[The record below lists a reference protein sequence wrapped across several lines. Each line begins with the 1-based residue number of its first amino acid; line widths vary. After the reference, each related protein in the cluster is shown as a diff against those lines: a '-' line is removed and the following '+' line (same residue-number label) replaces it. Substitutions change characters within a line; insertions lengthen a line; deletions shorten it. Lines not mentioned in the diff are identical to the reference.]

1 MIRRTCLAVLLSAAA
16 ALSPS
21 AAAAAELAVE
31 PGSFLAKAH
40 ATVPLAVVHIGA
52 GHPTERE
59 IDVAA
64 IAAAPD
70 LTQAG
75 AHPDVSTHATFT
87 APGGTQQQKDIRVE
101 APPGLVGNP
110 TVVPAC
116 DMSSFEATFKGQPV
130 GGCPPASQ
138 VGVASTLPGTGFY
151 FTSPVY
157 RLATPPGAPA
167 SFGFPFRGVGILLRP
182 TVRSDGDYGLTIT
195 ARDIPSVSFP
205 VHATSVTLWGVPA
218 ASVHDPER
226 WDPQT
231 FDWGA
236 SSELTP
242 RPFLSNP
249 ADCDSGPLTTRIGIE
264 TWQRPGEWLPAEPDD
279 PAYRAE
285 SPAPTGC
292 ARLRFGG
299 PGSEASLSFQPG
311 AHAADTPSSYRAK
324 LALPYDEDP
333 EGLANPPL
341 RDTTVVLPEGVVANA
356 AAANGLA
363 ACSEDQIGYLGN
375 EFPLPNPIRFSEEE
389 PRCPDA
395 SKLGTVVV
403 HTPLLEKDL
412 EGSVYLAAQ
421 EANPFGSLLAIYLAI
436 DDAETGIV
444 VKLAGKVTTDPAT
457 GRLTATFADN
467 PQLPFTELDLSL
479 FGGPGASLA
488 NPSTCGT
495 ATTTS
500 TLTPWS
506 APYTPAVTSTDSFK
520 VTAGPDGAACVST
533 ESQLPFSPGFEA
545 GTVSTQAGAH
555 APLVLKLVRK
565 DGEQEP
571 THIEFSLPPG
581 LTARLA
587 GIPYCPAAAIAAAG
601 NRSGRVEQADPSCPA
616 ASRIGTVSTTAGAGT
631 EPVDV
636 GGHVYLAGP
645 YKGAPLSAVVITPAV
660 AGPFDLGTVV
670 VRAPLFVDPETARIT
685 ARSDEIPHILK
696 GIPLKLR
703 SVEIKVDRQDFTLNP
718 TSCEPMTVG
727 AAVSGL
733 NGATASPSNRF
744 QVGGCGELRFKP
756 ALKLRLKGA
765 TKRVGHPA
773 LKAVLTAKPGEANIG
788 RAQVNLPHGEFLDQ
802 GNLNKTCTK
811 PVLLAGN
818 CPASTVYGRAKAW
831 TPLLDQPLQGPVYL
845 VGGYGYKL
853 PALVAE
859 LNGQVKV
866 LLVGK
871 VDSGKNKGI
880 RNTFEVVP
888 DAPVSRFELSMKGGK
903 RYGLL
908 ENSENL
914 CKAKK
919 AKRRAIVRFTG
930 QNGKVEQFKPVVANQ
945 CGKGKNG
952 SPVKQ

>member
-1 MIRRTCLAVLLSAAA
+1 MIRRTCLAVLLSAIA

-21 AAAAAELAVE
+21 VAAAAELAVE

-40 ATVPLAVVHIGA
+40 ATIPLTVSPG
-52 GHPTERE
+52 GTELE

-75 AHPDVSTHATFT
+75 AHADASTHATFT
-87 APGGTQQQKDIRVE
+87 NTRGAQQGKDIRVE
-101 APPGLVGNP
+101 VPPGLVGNP
-110 TVVPAC
+110 TVIPAC
-116 DMSSFEATFKGQPV
+116 DMTSFEATFKALP

-138 VGVASTLPGTGFY
+138 VGVASTRQSGLANY
-151 FTSPVY
+151 FTGPVY
-157 RLATPPGAPA
+157 RLTTPPGAPA

-182 TVRSDGDYGLTIT
+182 TLRSDGDYGLTVT
-195 ARDIPSVSFP
+195 ARDIPSINFP
-205 VHATSVTLWGVPA
+205 ISGTSVTLWGVPA
-218 ASVHDPER
+218 ASVHNPER
-226 WDPQT
+226 WDPRT
-231 FDWGA
+231 FEWGA

-242 RPFLSNP
+242 RPFLDNP

-264 TWQRPGEWLPAEPDD
+264 TWQRPGEWLPAEPDNPD
-279 PAYRAE
+279 YRVE

-299 PGSEASLSFQPG
+299 AGSEASLGFQPG
-311 AHAADTPSSYRAK
+311 THAAETPSSYRAK
-324 LALPYDEDP
+324 LTLPYEEDP

-341 RDTTVVLPEGVVANA
+341 RDTTVTLPEGVVANA
-356 AAANGLA
+356 SSANGLA
-363 ACSEDQIGYLGN
+363 ACSEAQIGYLGN
-375 EFPLPNPIRFSEEE
+375 GFSLPNPIRFSEEE
-389 PRCPDA
+389 PHCPDA

-403 HTPLLEKDL
+403 HTPLLEKTL

-444 VKLAGKVTTDPAT
+444 VKLAGKVTTGPAT
-457 GRLTATFADN
+457 GRLTATFTDN

-488 NPSTCGT
+488 NPPTCGT

-520 VTAGPDGAACVST
+520 VTAGPAGVACAST
-533 ESQLPFSPGFEA
+533 ESQLPFSPSFEA
-545 GTVSTQAGAH
+545 GTTSTQAGAH
-555 APLVLKLVRK
+555 APLVVKLVRK
-565 DGEQEP
+565 DGEQEL

-587 GIPYCPAAAIAAAG
+587 GIPYCADAAIAAAA
-601 NRSGRVEQADPSCPA
+601 NRSGNAEQADPSCPA
-616 ASRIGTVSTTAGAGT
+616 TSRIGTVDTTAGVGI
-631 EPVDV
+631 EPVQV
-636 GGHVYLAGP
+636 GGTVYLAGP
-645 YKGAPLSAVVITPAV
+645 YEGAPLSSVVITPAV
-660 AGPFDLGTVV
+660 AGPFDLGDVV
-670 VRAPLFVDPETARIT
+670 VRAPLFVDPETARVT
-685 ARSDEIPHILK
+685 AKSDEIPHILR

-718 TSCEPMTVG
+718 TSCEPMAVS

-733 NGATASPSNRF
+733 DGANTSPSNRF
-744 QVGGCGELRFKP
+744 QVGGCEGLPFKP
-756 ALKLRLKGA
+756 NLKIQLKGA
-765 TKRVGHPA
+765 TKRIGHPA
-773 LKAVLTAKPGEANIG
+773 LKAVLTAKPGEAGIG

-802 GNLNKTCTK
+802 SNLNKTCTK
-811 PVLLAGN
+811 PVLLAGT
-818 CPASTVYGRAKAW
+818 CPASSVYGHAEAW
-831 TPLLDQPLQGPVYL
+831 TPLLEEPLQGPVYL

-859 LNGQVKV
+859 LNGQIRV

-871 VDSGKNKGI
+871 VDSGPNKGI

-888 DAPVSRFELSMKGGK
+888 DAPVSKFMLEMKGGK

-914 CKAKK
+914 CRASKS
-919 AKRRAIVRFTG
+919 KRRAVVRFTG
-930 QNGKVEQFKPVVANQ
+930 QNDKVEAFKPVVSNQ
-945 CGKGKNG
+945 CEAKER
-952 SPVKQ
+952 